1 MIGTEKKSLIPI
13 ESRRPLSLRS
23 LCVCF
28 HVRVLLSLSLSLLP
42 LLSVGRKSS
51 GPITEPRSL
60 VGRGS
65 FISSTSS
72 PVDCGL
78 GESKGLFV
86 WLCLEALPTRKLG
99 LCFKWCFFSRVG
111 SCCLRASC
119 APDEDDER
127 RRATFSFPF
136 SRREF
141 GGCEVEGFH

>member
-28 HVRVLLSLSLSLLP
+28 HVRVLLSLSAAVA
-42 LLSVGRKSS
+42 VGGEEEQRT
-51 GPITEPRSL
+51 ITEPRSL